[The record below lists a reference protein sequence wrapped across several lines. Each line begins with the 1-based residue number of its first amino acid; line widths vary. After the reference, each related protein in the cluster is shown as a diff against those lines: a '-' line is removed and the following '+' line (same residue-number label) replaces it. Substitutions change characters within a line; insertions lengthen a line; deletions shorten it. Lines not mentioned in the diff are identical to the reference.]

1 MKRMLVR
8 NGTLIDGNGGAPIE
22 NAALLIE
29 GNRVTQ
35 AGPSESISSPDEET
49 EVMDAQG
56 GYILP
61 GFIDCHVHVVL
72 ENLTIERVLA
82 TPLSFTLFQSIDH
95 MHRTLEAGVTSVRD
109 AGGADLGLKQAVEEG
124 LVEGPRMQIS
134 ITILSITGGHL
145 DYFMPSGNE
154 YTLFTAY
161 PGRPA
166 GICDGVE
173 EVRKKVR
180 ELLRAGAEI
189 IKVCTTGGTMSPRDH
204 PTFTQFSPA
213 ELAVMVEEAAFHGGK
228 KVMAHAQG
236 SEGIKNAVRAGA
248 HSIEHGVYLDDEA
261 IELMLGHD
269 TFLVPTL
276 SAPAFILERCAE
288 SDAYPEWGV
297 RKVREVFDVNLES
310 IARAYQAGVRIAMG
324 TDACVGPH
332 GANLRE
338 LSLMCQIGMSPMES
352 IVASTRVA
360 AECLGWEDQVGTLDP
375 GKLADVVV
383 TKVDPL
389 ADIDSLTD
397 NDNIQVVIKDGEVIK
412 DLRPAKVRELEP
424 VPLLSLRP
432 DSPEAD
438 HSPEVVDH
446 DGVQADTD
454 GQIQEIREAE
464 GRCGEVT

>member
-1 MKRMLVR
+1 MKRTLVR
-8 NGTLIDGNGGAPIE
+8 NGTLIDGNGGPLRK
-22 NAALLIE
+22 NASVLIE
-29 GNRVTQ
+29 DNRIVQ
-35 AGPSESISSPDEET
+35 VGDADSIAQPGG
-49 EVMDAQG
+49 EVQVIDAQG

-61 GFIDCHVHVVL
+61 GFVDCHVHLAL
-72 ENLTIERVLA
+72 ENLTIERVLS

-95 MHRTLEAGVTSVRD
+95 MRRTLEAGVTSVRD
-109 AGGADLGLKQAVEEG
+109 AGGADQGLQQAVEEG
-124 LVEGPRMQIS
+124 LVAGPRMQIT

-154 YTLFTAY
+154 YNLFPAY

-180 ELLRAGAEI
+180 ELLRAGAEV

-213 ELAVMVEEAAFHGGK
+213 ELSVMVEEAAFHGGK

-236 SEGIKNAVRAGA
+236 SEGIKNAVRAGV

-261 IELMLGHD
+261 IELMLERD

-276 SAPAFILERCAE
+276 SAPAFVLERHAE
-288 SDAYPEWGV
+288 SGQYPEWGV

-338 LSLMCQIGMSPMES
+338 LSLMCRIGMSPMES
-352 IVASTRVA
+352 IVASTKVA
-360 AECLGWEDQVGTLDP
+360 AECLGWQDRLGTLEP
-375 GKLADVVV
+375 GKLADIVV
-383 TKVDPL
+383 TKEDPL
-389 ADIDSLTD
+389 ADIDSLADTE
-397 NDNIQVVIKDGEVIK
+397 NIQVVIKDGVVIK
-412 DLRPAKVRELEP
+412 DLRPAPVRELEP
-424 VPLLSLRP
+424 T
-432 DSPEAD
+432 
-438 HSPEVVDH
+438 
-446 DGVQADTD
+446 Q
-454 GQIQEIREAE
+454 
-464 GRCGEVT
+464 

>member
-1 MKRMLVR
+1 MKRTLVR
-8 NGTLIDGNGGAPIE
+8 NATIIDGNGGPPHE

-29 GNRVTQ
+29 GKRIVQLGDEDATVVAGGEARV
-35 AGPSESISSPDEET
+35 I
-49 EVMDAQG
+49 DAQG
-56 GYILP
+56 GYLLP
-61 GFIDCHVHVVL
+61 GFIDCHVHVTL
-72 ENLTIERVLA
+72 ENLTIERVLS

-95 MHRTLEAGVTSVRD
+95 MRRTLEAGVTSVRD

-124 LVEGPRMQIS
+124 LVAGPRMQIS

-145 DYFMPSGNE
+145 DYLMPSGNE
-154 YTLFTAY
+154 YTLFAAY

-180 ELLRAGAEI
+180 ELLRAGAEV

-213 ELAVMVEEAAFHGGK
+213 ELSVMVEEAAFHGGK

-236 SEGIKNAVRAGA
+236 CEGIKNAVRAGA

-261 IELMLGHD
+261 IELMLEHD

-276 SAPAFILERCAE
+276 SAPVFVLERCAE

-297 RKVREVFDVNLES
+297 RKVREVLDVNLES

-352 IVASTRVA
+352 IVASTKTA
-360 AECLGWEDQVGTLDP
+360 AECLGWEDQVGTLEP
-375 GKLADVVV
+375 GKLADLVV

-397 NDNIQVVIKDGEVIK
+397 NDNIQVVIKDGVVIK

-424 VPLLSLRP
+424 V
-432 DSPEAD
+432 E
-438 HSPEVVDH
+438 
-446 DGVQADTD
+446 
-454 GQIQEIREAE
+454 
-464 GRCGEVT
+464 

>member
-1 MKRMLVR
+1 MKRTLVS
-8 NGTLIDGNGGAPIE
+8 NATLIDGNGGPPRE
-22 NAALLIE
+22 NASLLIE
-29 GNRVTQ
+29 GNRIVQVGDADSMTQ
-35 AGPSESISSPDEET
+35 TSGEAQVI
-49 EVMDAQG
+49 DAQG
-56 GYILP
+56 GYLLP
-61 GFIDCHVHVVL
+61 GFIDCHVHLVL

-95 MHRTLEAGVTSVRD
+95 MRRTLDAGVTSVRD

-145 DYFMPSGNE
+145 DYLMPSGNE
-154 YTLFTAY
+154 YTLFTPY

-173 EVRKKVR
+173 KVRKKVR

-236 SEGIKNAVRAGA
+236 CEGIKNAVRAGA

-261 IELMLGHD
+261 IELMLEHN

-276 SAPAFILERCAE
+276 SAPIFVLERCQE
-288 SDAYPEWGV
+288 SNDYPEWGV
-297 RKVREVFDVNLES
+297 RKVREVLDVNLES
-310 IARAYQAGVRIAMG
+310 ISRAYQAGVRIAMG

-352 IVASTRVA
+352 IVASTKTA
-360 AECLGWEDQVGTLDP
+360 AECLGWEDQVGTLEP
-375 GKLADVVV
+375 GKLADIVV

-397 NDNIQVVIKDGEVIK
+397 NDNIQVVIKDGVVIK
-412 DLRPAKVRELEP
+412 DLRPVKVRELAPTE
-424 VPLLSLRP
+424 
-432 DSPEAD
+432 
-438 HSPEVVDH
+438 
-446 DGVQADTD
+446 
-454 GQIQEIREAE
+454 
-464 GRCGEVT
+464 